1 MKHIRPLIF
10 TALTLAAWPVLI
22 HAQRG
27 QFTVQIESV
36 QTQTVAESIVQQLR
50 ARGLEAYWIK
60 SNIAG
65 VGMRYRVRTGRFP
78 TRAAAKLH
86 GAQLQQRGV
95 ITDFFVAEYEAPEP
109 AAGARQ
115 SPGKPSEAVAKP
127 AQPLLPPAATPK
139 PQRPE
144 PTDTASPRPTP
155 APKPRLTAPP
165 SNSPPFDRLRRPRD
179 AMAAVIPT
187 SSPQEPGTQIMPG
200 GGEGSAAQEDS
211 LRAATRVSTA
221 TAAAAT
227 AVAEFLRYRDAAYGY
242 SFEYPRHWDGG
253 RLSDDEL
260 QAQRIDAG
268 VMFRSK
274 RDAAFMNAVWN
285 RLKGAN
291 SQSYDNNLIVDLVVK
306 SLGSGAGFQGLTETA
321 RRVVPQGDQVN
332 TFVDLKTVLSQ
343 TNAPAP
349 LEFLGKAV
357 IIRSPEGI
365 LLVVTFYSKNSPPE
379 IAESAARIISSA
391 RAPE

>member
-1 MKHIRPLIF
+1 MRHIRPLIF
-10 TALTLAAWPVLI
+10 TTVFTLAAWPALVQ
-22 HAQRG
+22 AQRG

-36 QTQTVAESIVQQLR
+36 QSQAVAESVVQQLK
-50 ARGLEAYWIK
+50 ARGLEAYWVK

-65 VGMRYRVRTGRFP
+65 IGLRYRVRVGQFP
-78 TRAAAKLH
+78 TRTAAKLH
-86 GAQLQQRGV
+86 GARLQQRGV
-95 ITDFFVAEYEAPEP
+95 ITDFFVAEYELPAP
-109 AAGARQ
+109 AAEVKQRPGA
-115 SPGKPSEAVAKP
+115 PAEAVAKP
-127 AQPLLPPAATPK
+127 AQPLPPSAATPR
-139 PQRPE
+139 PQRAE
-144 PTDTASPRPTP
+144 PTDTASPKPTP
-155 APKPRLTAPP
+155 APKPRLTSPP
-165 SNSPPFDRLRRPRD
+165 SNPLPFDRLRRPRD
-179 AMAAVIPT
+179 AVAVVPT
-187 SSPQEPGTQIMPG
+187 SSSHERLAPRASP
-200 GGEGSAAQEDS
+200 GGEGKATEEDARQAETSAA
-211 LRAATRVSTA
+211 AA

-227 AVAEFLRYRDAAYGY
+227 AVTEFLRYRDVAYGY
-242 SFEYPRHWDGG
+242 SFDYPRHWDGG
-253 RLSDDEL
+253 KLSDDEL

-268 VMFRSK
+268 VIFRSK

-291 SQSYDNNLIVDLVVK
+291 SQSYDNNQIVDLVVK

-321 RRVVPQGDQVN
+321 RRVVSEGDQVN

-379 IAESAARIISSA
+379 IAESAARIVSSA
-391 RAPE
+391 RAPQ